1 MDFSYGPEAEAFRA
15 ELRAWIEANLD
26 PALRGGPNLELDAS
40 RLPRLREWN
49 HRLADAGYAALAWP
63 REHGG
68 REASVIEQLVYLEE
82 MSRAGAPGP
91 LNAIGLPNI
100 APAIMTW
107 GTPQQKQRFLG
118 PMLRGDEIWCQGFS
132 EPEAGS
138 DLAGLRTRAVLEGS
152 AFVVT
157 GQKTWNTLGP
167 YADWCELLVRTDPDA
182 PRHAGISCLLVDM
195 HLPGVSVRP
204 LRTIAGT
211 HEFSELFFDA
221 VRVPRDALLG
231 PLNAGW
237 KVAMTTLSHERAGV
251 ASLHLGV
258 RRKIARLIETA
269 RRTPRGAGCA
279 ADDPLVRQQLARC
292 YALGEHMKALA
303 DRAISSAIHGRP
315 PGPEGSLVKLTW
327 SELENEIAD
336 AAGLVLGAEAN
347 AGEWGHERVF
357 VRSTSIA
364 GGTTQ
369 VNKNI
374 LAQRVLGLPRST

>member
-1 MDFSYGPEAEAFRA
+1 MDFAYGPEAERFRA
-15 ELRAWIEANLD
+15 QLRSWIDANLD
-26 PALRGGPNLELDAS
+26 PALRGGGAQLELGPE
-40 RLPRLREWN
+40 RLELLREWN
-49 HRLADAGYAALAWP
+49 HRLAEAGYAAPAWP
-63 REHGG
+63 REFGG
-68 REASVIEQLVYLEE
+68 RAASVIEQLVQLEE

-107 GTPQQKQRFLG
+107 GTPEQKARFLP

-132 EPEAGS
+132 EPQAGS
-138 DLAGLRTRAVLEGS
+138 DLAGLRTRALADGDD
-152 AFVVT
+152 FVVT

-182 PRHAGISCLLVDM
+182 TRHDGISALLVDM
-195 HLPGVSVRP
+195 RLPGVQVRP

-211 HEFSELFFDA
+211 HEFSELFFDG
-221 VRVPRDALLG
+221 VRVPRSALLG
-231 PLNAGW
+231 PLGGGW

-258 RRKIARLIETA
+258 RKKIARLIEEA
-269 RRTPRGAGCA
+269 RRSGRSR
-279 ADDPLVRQQLARC
+279 DPLVRQKLARC
-292 YALGEHMKALA
+292 WALGEQMKALA
-303 DRAISSAIHGRP
+303 DRAISRAIHGKP

-327 SELENEIAD
+327 SDLENQIAD
-336 AAGLVLGAEAN
+336 AAGEVLGSDAN
-347 AGEWGHERVF
+347 GGWWGHERVF

-374 LAQRVLGLPRST
+374 LAQRVLGLPRGS

>member
-26 PALRGGPNLELDAS
+26 PALRGGGPRLELDAE
-40 RLPRLREWN
+40 RLGQLRDWN

-63 REHGG
+63 REFGG
-68 REASVIEQLVYLEE
+68 REAPVIEQLVYLEE

-107 GTPQQKQRFLG
+107 GTPEQKTRYLR

-132 EPEAGS
+132 EPQAGS
-138 DLAGLRTRAVLEGS
+138 DLAGLRTRAELDGDH
-152 AFVVT
+152 FVVT

-167 YADWCELLVRTDPDA
+167 HADWCELLVRTDPDA
-182 PRHAGISCLLVDM
+182 KRHDGISALLVDM
-195 HLPGVSVRP
+195 HLEGVEVRP

-211 HEFSELFFDA
+211 HEFSELFFDG

-231 PLNAGW
+231 PLGAGW
-237 KVAMTTLSHERAGV
+237 KVAMTTLAHERAGV

-258 RRKIARLIETA
+258 RKKVARLIEEA
-269 RRTPRGAGCA
+269 RRRGRTA
-279 ADDPLVRQQLARC
+279 DPLVRQKLARC
-292 YALGEHMKALA
+292 WGLGEQMKALA
-303 DRAISSAIHGRP
+303 DRAISRAIHGKP
-315 PGPEGSLVKLTW
+315 PGPEGSLVKLVW
-327 SELENEIAD
+327 SELENQIAE
-336 AAGLVLGAEAN
+336 AAGEVLGSEAN
-347 AGEWGHERVF
+347 GGAWGHERVF

-374 LAQRVLGLPRST
+374 LAQRVLGLPRAG